1 VRFDLQAAGSP
12 PPQRPA
18 PYTLEMPSIERR
30 LSEFRTVLESAGL
43 ASALAVLNSNVPH
56 RYSAA
61 YRLTGAMLRNQFLFD
76 KQGKISPDFLMVVP
90 FDSSFCQFV
99 FREGVFNTADSSL
112 DSRLANHP
120 YQGVVISYTG
130 VPVIDQFGSGEIVGS
145 LCHFDLI
152 RHTLEDDEFEVLQR
166 ASRLVTPAMLG
177 A

>member
-1 VRFDLQAAGSP
+1 MQ
-12 PPQRPA
+12 
-18 PYTLEMPSIERR
+18 PYTRRMLSIDHR
-30 LSEFRTVLESAGL
+30 LDDFRTMLESGGL
-43 ASALAVLNSNVPH
+43 APALEVLNRNVPH
-56 RYSAA
+56 RYSAV
-61 YRLTGAMLRNQFLFD
+61 YRLTGALLRNQFLFD
-76 KQGKISPDFLMVVP
+76 KQGEITPDFLKVVP

-120 YQGVVISYTG
+120 YQGIVISYTG
-130 VPVIDQFGSGEIVGS
+130 VPVIDQLGSGEIVGS

-166 ASRLVTPAMLG
+166 ASRLITPAMLG